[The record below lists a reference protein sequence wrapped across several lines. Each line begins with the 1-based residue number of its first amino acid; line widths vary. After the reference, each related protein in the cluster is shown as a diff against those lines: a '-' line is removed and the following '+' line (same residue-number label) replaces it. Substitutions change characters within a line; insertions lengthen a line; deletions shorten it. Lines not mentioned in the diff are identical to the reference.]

1 MIEHSEPRYARSGDL
16 DIAYR
21 VAGTGPPDVL
31 FIPGFVSNV
40 ELMTEVPWMAH
51 CLNRLASIG
60 RLVYFDKRGVGLSDR
75 SLGLGTTEERMD
87 DLRAVLDA
95 AGVERATVIGLSEG
109 GPLALLFAAAYPERT
124 RSLVL
129 WGTTARFLWSDDYP
143 DGFDPAL
150 GAALV
155 EKIEERWGSGR
166 AMRNF
171 IDLPRDEATNRM
183 AARYERQSATPR
195 GGAEMLERNIEI
207 DVRGV
212 LPAIHVPTLV
222 VHRAGDSLVLPAFG
236 RHLADNIDGAR
247 YVEFPGDWHVSGY
260 VGREDDLFDVVAEFV
275 TGVSLAADAEVER
288 VLSTVVF
295 TDIVD
300 STVHAAT
307 MGDRQWRAVLEQHD
321 TLARLEVERHR
332 GVIVKQTGDGL
343 LATFDGPGRAVRA
356 ALAIRDA
363 VGALGLAVRAGVH
376 TGEVERR
383 GDDVA
388 GIAVHI
394 GARLATQAEPGEVL
408 VSATVKDLV
417 AGSGLEF
424 ADRGAVELKGVPG
437 EWRTFVAMG

>member
-155 EKIEERWGSGR
+155 EKIEERWGTGR

>member
-1 MIEHSEPRYARSGDL
+1 M
-16 DIAYR
+16 
-21 VAGTGPPDVL
+21 L

-129 WGTTARFLWSDDYP
+129 WGTTARFLWSEDYP

-171 IDLPRDEATNRM
+171 IDLPRDEATTRM

-212 LPAIHVPTLV
+212 LGAIHVPTLV
-222 VHRAGDSLVLPAFG
+222 VHRAGDPLVLPAFG
-236 RHLADNIDGAR
+236 RYLAEHIDGAR
-247 YVEFPGDWHVSGY
+247 YV
-260 VGREDDLFDVVAEFV
+260 
-275 TGVSLAADAEVER
+275 
-288 VLSTVVF
+288 
-295 TDIVD
+295 
-300 STVHAAT
+300 
-307 MGDRQWRAVLEQHD
+307 
-321 TLARLEVERHR
+321 
-332 GVIVKQTGDGL
+332 
-343 LATFDGPGRAVRA
+343 
-356 ALAIRDA
+356 
-363 VGALGLAVRAGVH
+363 
-376 TGEVERR
+376 
-383 GDDVA
+383 
-388 GIAVHI
+388 
-394 GARLATQAEPGEVL
+394 
-408 VSATVKDLV
+408 
-417 AGSGLEF
+417 
-424 ADRGAVELKGVPG
+424 GVPG
-437 EWRTFVAMG
+437 RLARERPRRAARTTCST